1 MNGERGSEW
10 VGWEYSLISDS
21 DPPPLSYEPD
31 NPHDYPLLCLLTFKS
46 SLYCFTP
53 G

>member
-21 DPPPLSYEPD
+21 DPPPSPTSPTTRTITHSYA
-31 NPHDYPLLCLLTFKS
+31 C
-46 SLYCFTP
+46 
-53 G
+53 